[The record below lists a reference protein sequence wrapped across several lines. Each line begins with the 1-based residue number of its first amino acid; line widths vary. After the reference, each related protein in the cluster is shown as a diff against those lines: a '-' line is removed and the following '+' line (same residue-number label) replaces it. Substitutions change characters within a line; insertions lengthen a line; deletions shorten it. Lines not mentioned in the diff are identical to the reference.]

1 MSKGLR
7 FLQITAKHQDFPF
20 FYCISNY
27 KNFIPKY
34 PDNALTNSVTCSVL
48 TSRTSRRLLEEKAPK
63 NDFIVRN
70 NAASKIGNG
79 VISLL

>member
-1 MSKGLR
+1 MSKALR

-20 FYCISNY
+20 FFCISNY
-27 KNFIPKY
+27 KNFILKY
-34 PDNALTNSVTCSVL
+34 PDNALTDSVL
-48 TSRTSRRLLEEKAPK
+48 ISRTSRRLLEEKALK

-70 NAASKIGNG
+70 NATSIIGNG